1 MPRDSSPSPVASHET
16 PVARAQDRA
25 EGIPAATI
33 IIYRRCP
40 EGGPAQVLMTVRAR
54 DMAFAGGMAVFP
66 GGRVDP
72 ADFELAQSVI
82 AAGSTDLPEDE
93 AAHQIAAIRE
103 TLEETGLAL
112 GLAGE
117 IDAETA
123 AKARAL
129 LEQTCALGPVL
140 EQFGWSLDFAAITP
154 FARWFPRGEDLARV
168 YDTRFY
174 LADLGTG
181 DVAISIDRSE
191 NTRLFWT
198 SPQAALEMAER
209 GEIKLIFPT
218 RRNLERLALFESF
231 EEARAQALAIPVR
244 TITPQIDTSSGTPML
259 TILKD
264 AGYPVTQEALDTAK
278 RG

>member
-1 MPRDSSPSPVASHET
+1 MDRDSHSATDRPNTAPSPSP
-16 PVARAQDRA
+16 DRRD
-25 EGIPAATI
+25 GMPAATI

-40 EGGPAQVLMTVRAR
+40 DGGPAQVLMTVRSR

-72 ADFELAQSVI
+72 ADFALAQKMVSTG
-82 AAGSTDLPEDE
+82 ATDLPPDE

-103 TLEETGLAL
+103 TVEETGLVLGLAGDITARSAAAARSLLEETGELA
-112 GLAGE
+112 
-117 IDAETA
+117 
-123 AKARAL
+123 
-129 LEQTCALGPVL
+129 PVL
-140 EQFGWSLDFAAITP
+140 ERFGWSLDFSAITP
-154 FARWFPRGEDLARV
+154 FARWFPKNEKLARV

-181 DVAISIDRSE
+181 DVAISIDRAE

-198 SPQAALEMAER
+198 SPQAALEMAAR

-218 RRNLERLALFESF
+218 RRNLERLALFTSF

-259 TILKD
+259 TILED
-264 AGYPVTQEALDTAK
+264 AGYPITSVLLESAA

>member
-1 MPRDSSPSPVASHET
+1 MDRDSRPANARSNAAADPSPVQ
-16 PVARAQDRA
+16 RD
-25 EGIPAATI
+25 GIPAATI

-40 EGGPAQVLMTVRAR
+40 EGGPAQVLMTVRSR

-72 ADFELAQSVI
+72 ADFDLARSV
-82 AAGSTDLPEDE
+82 AANGGTDLPLEE

-112 GLAGE
+112 GLAGD
-117 IDAETA
+117 ITA
-123 AKARAL
+123 QRADEARGVLAQIGAL
-129 LEQTCALGPVL
+129 KPVL
-140 EQFGWSLDFAAITP
+140 ERFGWSLDFAAITP
-154 FARWFPRGEDLARV
+154 FARWFPQNEKLARV

-181 DVAISIDRSE
+181 DVAISIDQTE

-198 SPQAALEMAER
+198 SPQAALEMAAC

-218 RRNLERLALFESF
+218 RRNLERLALFTSF
-231 EEARAQALAIPVR
+231 EQARAQALAIPVR
-244 TITPQIDTSSGTPML
+244 TITPQIDTSSGAAML
-259 TILKD
+259 TILED
-264 AGYPVTQEALDTAK
+264 AGYPVTCELLESAS